1 MVQFR
6 RTGSGEPDGAT
17 NVPIRHDTGVT
28 ACSPG
33 VGVRM
38 LGGRLRTWR
47 GRTGVAGLLGGVAG
61 EVIVPLLP
69 NLISSAIGT
78 SIRWTLV
85 AVVAASIALIAR
97 SRRAESMHESRGLG
111 IVLDLDPGDR
121 AWRAQPAQVAQSDAR
136 TRYGAANTI
145 TLRLPTDPAGR
156 DAALDS
162 ALDRISQQPRNRG
175 AISSDPVPL
184 YPIATL
190 HDSFAIGRRIRSGS
204 FPMTLMQKPEA
215 HGGAG
220 QFYPAIGL
228 GAHLRSPLTP
238 ADQQR
243 AEAFLRADP
252 VELDSA
258 ATTDRLALVVV
269 LSARSALIRPS
280 VLKAAATGESDE
292 YAVGAGDRCRAALVV
307 ETIDGSVPADRRSFE
322 LTVRYIHDQWA
333 NWLEGQGGSNDPI
346 LFLAGPNT
354 IAMALGYV
362 FGRQRMRFIPH
373 TRTS

>member
-1 MVQFR
+1 
-6 RTGSGEPDGAT
+6 
-17 NVPIRHDTGVT
+17 
-28 ACSPG
+28 
-33 VGVRM
+33 M

-47 GRTGVAGLLGGVAG
+47 GRTGVVGLLGGIAG

-85 AVVAASIALIAR
+85 AVLVASVVLIAR
-97 SRRAESMHESRGLG
+97 SRRAESPHESRGLG

-121 AWRAQPAQVAQSDAR
+121 AWSGQPAQVAQSDAR
-136 TRYGAANTI
+136 TRYGKAMPI
-145 TLRLPTDPAGR
+145 SLRLPSDPTGR

-162 ALDRISQQPRNRG
+162 ALDRISQEPRNRG
-175 AISSDPVPL
+175 ATSPDPVPL

-190 HDSFAIGRRIRSGS
+190 HDSFAIGRRIKPGL
-204 FPMTLMQKPEA
+204 FPMTLMQKGEA
-215 HGGAG
+215 HGGTDP
-220 QFYPAIGL
+220 FYPAVGL
-228 GAHLRSPLTP
+228 GEHLRSRLSPVE
-238 ADQQR
+238 QQR

-252 VELDSA
+252 VDLNSGVD
-258 ATTDRLALVVV
+258 TDRLALVVV

-292 YAVGAGDRCRAALVV
+292 YALVAGDRCRAALVIESV
-307 ETIDGSVPADRRSFE
+307 DGSVPADRRSFE
-322 LTVRYIHDQWA
+322 LTVRYVHDRWSD
-333 NWLEGQGGSNDPI
+333 WLGEQGGSGDPI